1 MAMTELWTPRPH
13 VLAIATAGRF
23 TAAAVE
29 WAQKHNHDGK
39 PALVEMWPDIH
50 LEQLLAER
58 PHLIAEY
65 KLQ

>member
-1 MAMTELWTPRPH
+1 MTELWTPRPH
-13 VLAIATAGRF
+13 VLVIVTAGRF

-29 WAQKHNHDGK
+29 RAEKHNHDGK
-39 PALVEMWPDIH
+39 PALVEMWPDIQ

-65 KLQ
+65 NLL

>member
-13 VLAIATAGRF
+13 VLVIATAGRF
-23 TAAAVE
+23 TAAVE
-29 WAQKHNHDGK
+29 WSEKHNHDGK
-39 PALVEMWPDIH
+39 PALAEMGPDIH
-50 LEQLLAER
+50 LEQLVAER